1 MSDAV
6 RVSGMPGEDTRLGGS
21 ERKDL
26 KTHGTAR
33 STFFFFSSLC
43 PISPTDV
50 MRRSPDRCYR
60 QSKAVTA

>member
-33 STFFFFSSLC
+33 STFFFLAHFV
-43 PISPTDV
+43 P
-50 MRRSPDRCYR
+50 
-60 QSKAVTA
+60 